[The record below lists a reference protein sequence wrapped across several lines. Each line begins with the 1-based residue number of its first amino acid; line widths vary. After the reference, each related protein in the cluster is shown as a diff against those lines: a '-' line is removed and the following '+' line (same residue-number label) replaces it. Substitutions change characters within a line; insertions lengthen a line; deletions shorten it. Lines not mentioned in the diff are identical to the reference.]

1 LIGPTVSPVE
11 HGENGSFLADS
22 WIQASFS
29 NPCMFHAVL
38 LAASSHLDVI
48 RKELNNPIT
57 DYHRRNTVQLL
68 VNNISSSEKIPYTS
82 MAATMYLWQ
91 YDVSQSPLC

>member
-1 LIGPTVSPVE
+1 
-11 HGENGSFLADS
+11 
-22 WIQASFS
+22 
-29 NPCMFHAVL
+29 MFHAVL